1 MKNGLQ
7 LTMDKFQPL
16 LPALRC
22 PRCHGAFRAEGGSLV
37 CENRHCYDAAK
48 GGYVNLAGSRT
59 APGYDKA
66 LFEARRAVFAAG
78 YYTPVLEAIEELLLA
93 HVPGAE
99 FILDAGCGEG
109 YYTNA
114 LKARGKQENAKFFAA
129 DLCREAVR
137 MGAKAD
143 DGIGYLV
150 ADLAD
155 LPFRDAS
162 LSAILDILSPANYAE
177 FSRVLKGDG
186 VIIKAVPGADYLR
199 EIRAALSHGLSK
211 SEYSNEQVLARAEE
225 KLRVL
230 ERREVRYT
238 LPVPEV
244 LRTPFFLMTPMSAH
258 AEASAEQVAA
268 LCEITVH
275 MEVFA
280 AVPA

>member
-1 MKNGLQ
+1 MKNSLP
-7 LTMDKFQPL
+7 LTMEKFARL
-16 LPALRC
+16 SGVLRC

-37 CENRHCYDAAK
+37 CENKHCYDAAK

-78 YYTPVLEAIEELLLA
+78 YYEPILLAVEELLLA
-93 HVPGAE
+93 HAPNAKYV
-99 FILDAGCGEG
+99 LDAGCGEG

-114 LKARGKQENAKFFAA
+114 LKTRGALSGAEYFAA

-137 MGAKAD
+137 MGASAD

-162 LSAILDILSPANYAE
+162 LDAILDILSPANYGE
-177 FSRVLKGDG
+177 FARTLTKDG
-186 VIIKAVPGADYLR
+186 IIVKAVPGADYLK
-199 EIRAALSHGLSK
+199 EIRTALSRDLK
-211 SEYSNEQVLARAEE
+211 NSEYSNDRVLARAED
-225 KLRVL
+225 KLHIL
-230 ERREVRYT
+230 ERREVYITRE
-238 LPVPEV
+238 VPEV
-244 LRTPFFLMTPMSAH
+244 LRAPFFLMTPMSAH
-258 AEASAEQVAA
+258 AEASPEDIAS
-268 LCEITVH
+268 LREITIH

-280 AVPA
+280 AKPV